1 MKIVHLCLG
10 CFFPDGYSYQENM
23 LPKYH
28 KKLGHDVSVVASLQ
42 TFDKNGNVSYM
53 EKASEYRNEYNIP
66 VHRLDYKKP
75 LKIYRK
81 LKRFIGTY
89 AAIEKTNPD
98 ILFIHG
104 CQFMDMDV
112 VVRYLKNILT

>member
-1 MKIVHLCLG
+1 MRITHLCLG

-53 EKASEYRNEYNIP
+53 DKASEYRNEYGIP
-66 VHRLDYKKP
+66 PTDTASGTGSPDPRSL
-75 LKIYRK
+75 
-81 LKRFIGTY
+81 RFPI
-89 AAIEKTNPD
+89 
-98 ILFIHG
+98 
-104 CQFMDMDV
+104 
-112 VVRYLKNILT
+112 VRGP